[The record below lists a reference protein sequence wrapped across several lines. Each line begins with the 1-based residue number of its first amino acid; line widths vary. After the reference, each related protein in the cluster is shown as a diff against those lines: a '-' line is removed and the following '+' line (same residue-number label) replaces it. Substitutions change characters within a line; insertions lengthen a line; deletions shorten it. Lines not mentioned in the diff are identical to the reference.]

1 MEISILRPAGALG
14 AFVRPVTLD
23 DTRYLLRV
31 RPSARPGRGIFI
43 SLLDIAGAP
52 LVSSIGLVV
61 NVADLL
67 APFRARVLA
76 LPPGVL
82 RCVAER
88 DPTAADLTVEGRVRL
103 LYGE

>member
-14 AFVRPVTLD
+14 PFIRPMTLD

-31 RPSARPGRGIFI
+31 RPSGRPGRGIFI
-43 SLLDIAGAP
+43 SLLNIAGTP

-61 NVADLL
+61 GIADLL

-88 DPTAADLTVEGRVRL
+88 DPTAEDLTIEGRVRL
-103 LYGE
+103 LYDE